1 VLQGCL
7 NGARPMDAHPVLPVT
22 PYELARDA
30 RMMARHGVDSVH
42 IHPRAPDGTETLAPV
57 HVGDAVAA
65 VRAAVPG
72 IEIGVPAARWVQ
84 PDWQDRVDAVLAW
97 GRLGVGM
104 PDVVSVNVHDMGWR
118 EVCAAAHS
126 VGMDIELGVW
136 TIGDAVTVRQAGLP
150 PGTIRLVAEPTE
162 PGMAVDEAIR
172 IMRALGQ
179 PEVPVLVHG
188 EDAGAWPV
196 FDYAVEHHLDARIGL
211 EDTLNGR
218 DGWLSRGNEDLIEA
232 ALGISGGPPRRRRAG
247 RGSR

>member
-1 VLQGCL
+1 VGT
-7 NGARPMDAHPVLPVT
+7 HPALPVT

-30 RMMARHGVDSVH
+30 RVMARYGVGSVH
-42 IHPRAPDGTETLAPV
+42 IHPRSPDGKETLDPM

-65 VRAAVPG
+65 IRAAVSG
-72 IEIGVPAARWVQ
+72 IEVGLPAARWVV
-84 PDWQDRVDAVLAW
+84 PDSRDRVQAVLAW

-104 PDVVSVNVHDMGWR
+104 PDVVSVNVHDLGWR

-136 TIGDAVTVRQAGLP
+136 TVGDAVTLRSVGLP
-150 PGTIRLVAEPTE
+150 RGTRRLVAEPTE

-172 IMRALGQ
+172 IMRTLGR
-179 PEVPVLVHG
+179 PGVPVLAHG

-196 FDYAVEHHLDARIGL
+196 FDYAMEHHLDARIGL

-218 DGWLSRGNEDLIEA
+218 DGWVAGGNADLIEMAMGVATA
-232 ALGISGGPPRRRRAG
+232 APHRRRAD
-247 RGSR
+247 RGSS